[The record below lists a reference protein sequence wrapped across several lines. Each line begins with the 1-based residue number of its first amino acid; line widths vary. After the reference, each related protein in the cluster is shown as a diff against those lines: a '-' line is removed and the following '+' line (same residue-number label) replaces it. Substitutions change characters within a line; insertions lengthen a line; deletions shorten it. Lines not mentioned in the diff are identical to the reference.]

1 MDVSHTNFQG
11 VKVRY
16 KSHYG
21 FKWYNIYN
29 LNVLEG
35 ALYTRAMKKDTSNS
49 KFSLVYCRG

>member
-16 KSHYG
+16 KSRYG

-35 ALYTRAMKKDTSNS
+35 ALYTRAMKK
-49 KFSLVYCRG
+49 KHFQL